1 MTTLNADE
9 TLLSYLSLLK
19 EETVIRDATGKR
31 IGRFVP
37 GDMTDEE
44 VYARAHEFLDLEEA
58 KRCKIAER
66 GMGSS
71 LSEIRK
77 RLGVQGTDQ

>member
-9 TLLSYLSLLK
+9 TLMSYLAPLK

-44 VYARAHEFLDLEEA
+44 VYDRAHEFLDVEEA
-58 KRCKIAER
+58 KRRKAAPR
-66 GMGSS
+66 GKG
-71 LSEIRK
+71 LTTEEVLA
-77 RLGVQGTDQ
+77 RLHALEAK